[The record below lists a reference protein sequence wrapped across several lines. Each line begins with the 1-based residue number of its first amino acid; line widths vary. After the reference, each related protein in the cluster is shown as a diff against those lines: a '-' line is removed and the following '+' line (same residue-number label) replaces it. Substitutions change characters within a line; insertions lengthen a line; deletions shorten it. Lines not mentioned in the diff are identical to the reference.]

1 MLQTHQHHKHDIEF
15 PISIT
20 WISDGDLKMAF
31 AAMSVCETENK
42 VAMPLTLIFN
52 KA

>member
-15 PISIT
+15 LVSIT

-31 AAMSVCETENK
+31 TAMSVCDTEISGN
-42 VAMPLTLIFN
+42 APNFN
-52 KA
+52 L